1 MTIFTQASL
10 SCMRLACKSRSNE
23 NGVAMACC
31 GLQMRSTVLHKTET
45 VSFPSPPQVRLG
57 HWPEW
62 RDWPLGSLHSTT
74 ALTVH
79 VHVACACLVWLL
91 LLIQLRPRG
100 IGGDPGSSACIQ
112 PSPLCCPTKGN
123 RRQTRRPTLSLLS
136 SLPLV
141 PYLFHLILPTSNR
154 PYLAKE
160 KRAIPNYISN
170 TLFIELP
177 ATSILHSKS
186 LITNLG
192 RVLFVVVQSSD

>member
-100 IGGDPGSSACIQ
+100 IGMETLVRPRASNPLHFAVQQKGIVARPGDRLCPSFPLSHLYPTYSTSS
-112 PSPLCCPTKGN
+112 S
-123 RRQTRRPTLSLLS
+123 R
-136 SLPLV
+136 
-141 PYLFHLILPTSNR
+141 LPTDR
-154 PYLAKE
+154 
-160 KRAIPNYISN
+160 
-170 TLFIELP
+170 T
-177 ATSILHSKS
+177 
-186 LITNLG
+186 
-192 RVLFVVVQSSD
+192 